1 VRHSLRRRALP
12 DSSSPHHMLP
22 YLRALSLVVLLTTF
36 ATGCRKRHVAV
47 PVAPLPAPA
56 VPAGTAPA
64 PAPTPAAPAG
74 LPPESQPAV
83 PVTQPQN
90 APPQEDANQKN
101 RSPQP
106 QAPQPPP
113 AQAPQNPPPRR
124 PNGQPTQAPR
134 LGDIL
139 TPQQERQYNT
149 AIDQSLARAQSS
161 LGSIANRQLTKEQQG
176 VVTQIQGFV
185 QQAQATRKSNLP
197 AARSL
202 AERAEVLARDLA
214 GSLR

>member
-1 VRHSLRRRALP
+1 
-12 DSSSPHHMLP
+12 MLP
-22 YLRALSLVVLLTTF
+22 YLRALSLVVLLATF
-36 ATGCRKRHVAV
+36 ASGCRKRHVAV

-56 VPAGTAPA
+56 APAETAPA
-64 PAPTPAAPAG
+64 PAPLPAATTPPPAT
-74 LPPESQPAV
+74 A
-83 PVTQPQN
+83 TQPQN
-90 APPQEDANQKN
+90 PPSPEDANQKN
-101 RSPQP
+101 RPPQPPAPQP
-106 QAPQPPP
+106 QQPPP
-113 AQAPQNPPPRR
+113 PQSPQNSPPRR
-124 PNGQPTQAPR
+124 PSGPAQPNPAPR

-139 TPQQERQYNT
+139 TLQQERQYNT

-176 VVTQIQGFV
+176 VVTQIQGFI
-185 QQAQATRKSNLP
+185 QQAQTTRQSNLP

>member
-1 VRHSLRRRALP
+1 
-12 DSSSPHHMLP
+12 MLP

-36 ATGCRKRHVAV
+36 ASGCRKRHVAV
-47 PVAPLPAPA
+47 PVAP
-56 VPAGTAPA
+56 VPA
-64 PAPTPAAPAG
+64 PAAPAETTPAPEPVT
-74 LPPESQPAV
+74 PPVTPSVTPPAATTPTQPA
-83 PVTQPQN
+83 TQPQTP
-90 APPQEDANQKN
+90 PPQAT
-101 RSPQP
+101 
-106 QAPQPPP
+106 APQPPP
-113 AQAPQNPPPRR
+113 QNPPARR
-124 PNGQPTQAPR
+124 PIGGGQPTPAPR

-149 AIDQSLARAQSS
+149 TIDQSLARAQSS
-161 LGSIANRQLTKEQQG
+161 LGSVANRQLTKEQQA
-176 VVTQIQGFV
+176 VVTQIQGFI

>member
-1 VRHSLRRRALP
+1 
-12 DSSSPHHMLP
+12 MLP
-22 YLRALSLVVLLTTF
+22 YLRALSLVVLLATF
-36 ATGCRKRHVAV
+36 ASGCRKRHAAV
-47 PVAPLPAPA
+47 PVAP
-56 VPAGTAPA
+56 VPA
-64 PAPTPAAPAG
+64 PAAPAETTPAPEPVT
-74 LPPESQPAV
+74 PPVTPPVATTPTQPA
-83 PVTQPQN
+83 TQPQTP
-90 APPQEDANQKN
+90 PPQAT
-101 RSPQP
+101 
-106 QAPQPPP
+106 APQPPP
-113 AQAPQNPPPRR
+113 QNPPVRR
-124 PNGQPTQAPR
+124 PSGGAQPTPAPR

-161 LGSIANRQLTKEQQG
+161 LGSVANRQLTKEQQG
-176 VVTQIQGFV
+176 VVTQIQGFI

>member
-1 VRHSLRRRALP
+1 
-12 DSSSPHHMLP
+12 MLP
-22 YLRALSLVVLLTTF
+22 YLRALSLVVLLATF
-36 ATGCRKRHVAV
+36 ASGCRKRHVAV
-47 PVAPLPAPA
+47 PVAPLPAAPA
-56 VPAGTAPA
+56 ETAPA
-64 PAPTPAAPAG
+64 PAPLPAASTPPPAT
-74 LPPESQPAV
+74 A
-83 PVTQPQN
+83 TQPQN
-90 APPQEDANQKN
+90 PPSPEDANQKN
-101 RSPQP
+101 RPPQP
-106 QAPQPPP
+106 AAPQPQPPP

-124 PNGQPTQAPR
+124 PSGPGQPNPAPR

-176 VVTQIQGFV
+176 VVTQIQGFI
-185 QQAQATRKSNLP
+185 QQAQTTRQSNLP

>member
-12 DSSSPHHMLP
+12 DSSSPYHMLP
-22 YLRALSLVVLLTTF
+22 YLRALSLVVLLATF
-36 ATGCRKRHVAV
+36 VSGCRKRQVAV
-47 PVAPLPAPA
+47 PVAPLPAPVA
-56 VPAGTAPA
+56 PAETAPA
-64 PAPTPAAPAG
+64 LAPMPAASTPPAAT
-74 LPPESQPAV
+74 PPAATAPAS
-83 PVTQPQN
+83 PGTQPQTQ
-90 APPQEDANQKN
+90 PPQAT
-101 RSPQP
+101 
-106 QAPQPPP
+106 APQPPQP
-113 AQAPQNPPPRR
+113 PQNLPPRR
-124 PNGQPTQAPR
+124 PNSAGQPTPAPR

-176 VVTQIQGFV
+176 VVTQIQSFI
-185 QQAQATRKSNLP
+185 QQAQTTRKSNLP

-202 AERAEVLARDLA
+202 AERADVLARDLA